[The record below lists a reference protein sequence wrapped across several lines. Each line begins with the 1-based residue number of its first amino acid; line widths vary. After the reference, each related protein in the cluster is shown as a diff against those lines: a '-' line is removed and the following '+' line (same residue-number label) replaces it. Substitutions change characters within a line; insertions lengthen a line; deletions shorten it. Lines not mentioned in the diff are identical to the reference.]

1 MAAIR
6 ICSQRWAPAISS
18 LRCAALA
25 AGTGSRH
32 GAPGRACWRS
42 VFVGGGALSRSRG
55 QSIWKC
61 PPDGFRCAGA
71 RRALRV
77 SAAAAQWKE
86 DESPYETLG
95 EIGLRPAV
103 FNLRLQFCYG
113 VREARVLCPRLVGR
127 QSVEPL
133 LLSMETCSHPGLQG
147 VSRDVEDDEIK
158 AAYRR
163 MAKQFHPDV
172 YDNSKELL
180 EEGETAESKFIRIQA
195 AYELLMDRD
204 QRRQYDLDH
213 RINPMQASRA
223 WMDWV
228 MKKKKAFEQRGD
240 MAASVWAEQ
249 QQREMSLKARR
260 LARHKFQGLTRNEG
274 SVRDAKDR
282 RSLARLSLDQEGRER
297 HVMDSQRVFYR
308 LFVQGQRRMGS
319 DRNASEVS
327 VLLVKVKLA
336 VGKWNLQVDPEEERR
351 ILAKE
356 RQASLKNFET
366 TVNRHTLVLK
376 KRELNRR
383 KADEAAKAKLV
394 QQLLA
399 AEGLELDDERF

>member
-86 DESPYETLG
+86 DESPYETL
-95 EIGLRPAV
+95 
-103 FNLRLQFCYG
+103 
-113 VREARVLCPRLVGR
+113 
-127 QSVEPL
+127 
-133 LLSMETCSHPGLQG
+133 G

-260 LARHKFQGLTRNEG
+260 LARHK
-274 SVRDAKDR
+274 
-282 RSLARLSLDQEGRER
+282 
-297 HVMDSQRVFYR
+297 
-308 LFVQGQRRMGS
+308 
-319 DRNASEVS
+319 
-327 VLLVKVKLA
+327 
-336 VGKWNLQVDPEEERR
+336 VDPEEERR

>member
-1 MAAIR
+1 MCSVAPMAAIR
-6 ICSQRWAPAISS
+6 ICSQRCSPAISS
-18 LRCAALA
+18 LCCAAS
-25 AGTGSRH
+25 AGGGVRNY
-32 GAPGRACWRS
+32 GAPCRAFWWS
-42 VFVGGGALSRSRG
+42 IAVGGVPYQSVLSRESG
-55 QSIWKC
+55 QRIWKC
-61 PPDGFRCAGA
+61 PTDGFHCAGA
-71 RRALRV
+71 KRAFCV
-77 SAAAAQWKE
+77 SAAAEWKE

-95 EIGLRPAV
+95 
-103 FNLRLQFCYG
+103 
-113 VREARVLCPRLVGR
+113 
-127 QSVEPL
+127 
-133 LLSMETCSHPGLQG
+133 
-147 VSRDVEDDEIK
+147 VSRDVEEDEIK
-158 AAYRR
+158 AAYRK

-260 LARHKFQGLTRNEG
+260 LARHK
-274 SVRDAKDR
+274 
-282 RSLARLSLDQEGRER
+282 
-297 HVMDSQRVFYR
+297 
-308 LFVQGQRRMGS
+308 
-319 DRNASEVS
+319 
-327 VLLVKVKLA
+327 
-336 VGKWNLQVDPEEERR
+336 VDPEEERR

-356 RQASLKNFET
+356 RQASLKIFET

-383 KADEAAKAKLV
+383 KADEEAKKKLV